1 MKSWLKNIAWQDLAL
16 PAFAILSFLALLF
29 KLPTGVMDIL
39 LAANLAISASIFLTT
54 FFVRKPLEFSSF
66 PTVLLTTTLY
76 RLVLNVSTTRLILTQ
91 GDAGR
96 VVDAF
101 SRFVAGDSVVVGGV
115 IFLIFVVIQ
124 FVVIT
129 KGATRISEVT
139 ARFTLDAL
147 PGRQS
152 AIDFDLNSGN
162 ITEAE
167 AKALRAELS
176 EQSDFFGAMDGA
188 SKFVRGDA
196 IAGLVI
202 VVINLIGGLCVGLIQ
217 NGMSISEAAS
227 LYARLTI
234 GDGLVSQAPAFLISL
249 ATGLLV
255 ARTSREQNVSNEVL
269 RQTFGRSVVLGATGV
284 FLIFLSATGLPALP
298 LLTMAAGILVLAW
311 TTKRREDAAR
321 ERAVA
326 SGAKGGG
333 GKSGDDASKKEDEEL
348 EESLRVEPC
357 VVAIG
362 PGLAS
367 VALPEE
373 GPTLLDRVKRA
384 RRELAASLGL
394 ILPKTRV
401 VDDLTLDESHFVV
414 RFNGLVAAQ
423 GVLYPQMLA
432 AVDSGY
438 AFSELKGLSLR
449 APGGKKGF
457 WIEPDAERNALD
469 EGYEIMTPGD
479 LIEATLVEAA
489 TRDARLLLSRDA
501 VKRLL
506 DRLRET
512 DPALVD
518 EAIAPDD
525 RDEARPRRAI
535 AKIHAILRL
544 LLAERVSIRR
554 FDAILEAYNDLVLRE
569 DDPNEFR
576 ALEFI
581 RVRIG
586 KGIVAP
592 FLSDDNELQA
602 AILAPEWDDE
612 LREAL
617 RRRDTGEPYLALDSG
632 RAKAFAD
639 ALRAAANELD
649 VLTAP
654 RLLLTGGDLRYALS
668 AFARDRGIDWTVVA
682 YDETGQGAR
691 VLRQTFV
698 EWK

>member
-1 MKSWLKNIAWQDLAL
+1 MKSLWKNMAWQDLVL
-16 PAFAILSFLALLF
+16 PAFAIASFLALLF
-29 KLPTGVMDIL
+29 KLPTPVMDIL
-39 LAANLAISASIFLTT
+39 LAANLAISVSIFLTT

-66 PTVLLTTTLY
+66 PTVLLTSTLY

-91 GDAGR
+91 GDAGH

-101 SRFVAGDSVVVGGV
+101 SRFVAGDSIVVGGV

-152 AIDFDLNSGN
+152 AIDFDLNAGN

-167 AKALRAELS
+167 AKAARAELS

-202 VVINLIGGLCVGLIQ
+202 VVINLLGGFCVGLIQ

-234 GDGLVSQAPAFLISL
+234 GDGLVSQVPAFLISL
-249 ATGLLV
+249 AMGLLV

-284 FLIFLSATGLPALP
+284 FLIFLSATGLPPLP
-298 LLTMAAGILVLAW
+298 LLTMAAGVLVLAW
-311 TTKRREDAAR
+311 MTKRREDA
-321 ERAVA
+321 EQENVA
-326 SGAKGGG
+326 SSGRKSADS
-333 GKSGDDASKKEDEEL
+333 KSGDESMKEDEEL
-348 EESLRVEPC
+348 ENSLRVEPC

-362 PGLAS
+362 ANLAS
-367 VALPEE
+367 VAIPEE

-384 RRELAASLGL
+384 RRELATSLGL

-401 VDDLTLDESHFVV
+401 IDDPTLDDAHYVV

-423 GVLYPQMLA
+423 GVLYPQMLV
-432 AVDSGY
+432 AVDTGY

-449 APGGKKGF
+449 APGDKKAF
-457 WIEPDAERNALD
+457 WIEPDAEQNALD

-479 LIEATLVEAA
+479 LIEGTLVEAA
-489 TRDARLLLSRDA
+489 TRDARTLLSRDA

-506 DRLRET
+506 ERLRET

-525 RDEARPRRAI
+525 QDEARPRRAI

-544 LLAERVSIRR
+544 LLWERVSIRR

-569 DDPNEFR
+569 VDPNEFR
-576 ALEFI
+576 ALEYI

-592 FLSDDNELQA
+592 FLSEDNELQA
-602 AILAPEWDDE
+602 AMLAPEWEDE
-612 LREAL
+612 LRAAL
-617 RRRDTGEPYLALDSG
+617 RRRDSGEPYFALESG
-632 RAKAFAD
+632 RVKALAD
-639 ALRAAANELD
+639 ALRDAGNELD
-649 VLTAP
+649 ELTVR

-668 AFARDRGIDWTVVA
+668 AFARERGLEWTVVA
-682 YDETGQGAR
+682 YDEVGQGTR
-691 VLRQTFV
+691 VLQQTFV